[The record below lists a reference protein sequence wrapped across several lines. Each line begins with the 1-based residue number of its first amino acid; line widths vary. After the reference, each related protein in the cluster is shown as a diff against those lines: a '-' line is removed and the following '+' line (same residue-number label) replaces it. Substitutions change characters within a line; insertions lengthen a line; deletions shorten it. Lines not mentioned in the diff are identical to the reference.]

1 MNAPSLGGGEYF
13 LTFIDDYTH
22 YMWVY
27 VLKQKSEVFDTFQKW
42 VALIENES
50 GHKLKVL
57 RTDRGGE
64 YTFTEFEKFLQSAA
78 VRHEITVPK
87 TPEQNGVAERM
98 NRTLVESV
106 RSMLSGAG
114 ASLPHKFWAEAVSTA
129 VYLQNRSPTKAVDGM
144 TPFETWKKKRPSVS
158 HLRVFG
164 CKA

>member
-1 MNAPSLGGGEYF
+1 MRF
-13 LTFIDDYTH
+13 F
-22 YMWVY
+22 
-27 VLKQKSEVFDTFQKW
+27 
-42 VALIENES
+42 ALIENES

-78 VRHEITVPK
+78 VRHEMTVPK
-87 TPEQNGVAERM
+87 TPEQNLVAERM
-98 NRTLVESV
+98 NQTLVESV
-106 RSMLSGAG
+106 RSILSG
-114 ASLPHKFWAEAVSTA
+114 ASLPHKFWAEAVSTS